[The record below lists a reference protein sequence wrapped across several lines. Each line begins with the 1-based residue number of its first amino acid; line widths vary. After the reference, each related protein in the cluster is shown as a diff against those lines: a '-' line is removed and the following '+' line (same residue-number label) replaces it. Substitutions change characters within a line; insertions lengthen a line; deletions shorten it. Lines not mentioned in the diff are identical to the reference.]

1 MNSEEKDFY
10 TLEQKNFT
18 IKTDKQKEMDLFLRI
33 YNYDDFAISIYSKN
47 ENPERKFQLNLT
59 LEELQRNRFF
69 RIFLNT
75 GEIMRELEKKIEKS
89 FIIDQTNFLYLII
102 PTGLTIINEIIFEIK
117 EIKTEEKID
126 EYKNIIEKLNE
137 KLKEKDKIIEE
148 NKKIL
153 ETLNKKLNEKEEE
166 NKLLLK
172 FKKSSNI
179 LKEDENDLVI
189 NWLKNNK
196 NNIKYDNISF
206 ELLYRASRDGDSASK
221 FHELCDGKGPTIIFV
236 KNEDDYRYGGFTSK
250 KWKSSDEKE
259 SDPSSFL
266 FSLTNKEK
274 YLLKNENDTNA
285 IYHLK
290 NNGPGFGHAGYDLFI
305 IDKCF
310 SNKHIHCFSS
320 SFRFDNNKMYN
331 GKQSF
336 CVKDYEVYLVK
347 FN

>member
-1 MNSEEKDFY
+1 
-10 TLEQKNFT
+10 
-18 IKTDKQKEMDLFLRI
+18 MDL
-33 YNYDDFAISIYSKN
+33 NY
-47 ENPERKFQLNLT
+47 
-59 LEELQRNRFF
+59 EE
-69 RIFLNT
+69 I
-75 GEIMRELEKKIEKS
+75 LEKVK
-89 FIIDQTNFLYLII
+89 
-102 PTGLTIINEIIFEIK
+102 EI
-117 EIKTEEKID
+117 EIKTEEKI
-126 EYKNIIEKLNE
+126 EEFKNIIEKLNE

-148 NKKIL
+148 NKKLI

-166 NKLLLK
+166 KNKLLIKK
-172 FKKSSNI
+172 FQNAKKI

-196 NNIKYDNISF
+196 NNNKYENISF

-236 KNEDDYRYGGFTSK
+236 KNEDDYRFGGFTSK

-274 YLLKNENDTNA
+274 YLLKNENDENA
-285 IYHLK
+285 IYHYE
-290 NNGPGFGHAGYDLFI
+290 NNGPAFGSGAVDLYI
-305 IDKCF
+305 PNKCF
-310 SNKHIHCFSS
+310 SNKDFKCYSQ
-320 SFRFDNNKMYN
+320 SFKFDNNKMYN
-331 GKQSF
+331 GKKSF